1 MGISTRTIAGTTV
14 LLAFCVG
21 FGCSGSFRNPALYRY
36 FTAPSPDDAWSRKI
50 QLWQVREKGADAAGT
65 PASVAGSG
73 SPAAEASDPAAA
85 ASLKVKYDSYRSER
99 KRSIAREFAA
109 WLQVQARNHYV
120 PDGPVDHWATL
131 EETFRANGEDCDGLE
146 LLTFHFLLDL
156 GFRDDE
162 VYRAIVY
169 RRSDGQH
176 HMVTLWFENPDD
188 PWVIDPTGA
197 MTSGMPRMSSLPDWV
212 PLKVFTEDLD
222 FTVLPQTAQR
232 SSN

>member
-1 MGISTRTIAGTTV
+1 MGISTRTIAAVTV
-14 LLAFCVG
+14 FLVFGAG
-21 FGCSGSFRNPALYRY
+21 FGCSGSLRAPALYRY

-50 QLWQVREKGADAAGT
+50 HLWQVREKGADAAGT

-73 SPAAEASDPAAA
+73 SAEAERFEGAADP
-85 ASLKVKYDSYRSER
+85 SLKVKYDSYRSER

-109 WLQVQARNHYV
+109 WLQGQARNHYV

-131 EETFRANGEDCDGLE
+131 DETFRSNGEDCDGLE
-146 LLTFHFLLDL
+146 LLTYHFLLDL
-156 GFRDDE
+156 GFGDDE

-197 MTSGMPRMSSLPDWV
+197 MTTGMPRMSSMPDWV
-212 PLKVFTEDLD
+212 PLKVFTEDRD